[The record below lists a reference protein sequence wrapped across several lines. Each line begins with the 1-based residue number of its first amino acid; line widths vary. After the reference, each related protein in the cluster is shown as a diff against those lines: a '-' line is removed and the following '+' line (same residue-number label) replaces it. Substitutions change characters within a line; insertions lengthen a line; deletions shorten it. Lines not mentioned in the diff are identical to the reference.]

1 MTGVQTCALP
11 ICIKP
16 IPLENLNAPPS
27 TSPEPAG
34 KLVSFWWDLAGVFL
48 LALGF
53 VLLLGGLGFT
63 HGILLDAILHQ
74 LAIWFGIGSL
84 IIPIALLL
92 GAWLLL
98 SRERQAELEFRLGR
112 VILVEL
118 GVLSLLGSLS
128 AFARENIL
136 IVEEGESLG
145 GSIGWGLAHPLVS
158 LIGWVPAAI
167 LLAVL
172 SFILFLYG
180 FNVFAWV
187 ESWARKRA
195 SEQPL
200 VTSVPEGDL
209 PTAKDRKSV
218 V

>member
-1 MTGVQTCALP
+1 MPTLKTKTTSINEKAKTTAKSDAR
-11 ICIKP
+11 IKP
-16 IPLENLNAPPS
+16 KPLESLNASQS
-27 TSPEPAG
+27 TSPGHAG

-74 LAIWFGIGSL
+74 LAIWFGVGRL
-84 IIPIALLL
+84 IIPVALLL

-136 IVEEGESLG
+136 IVEEAESWGQYWSG
-145 GSIGWGLAHPLVS
+145 GWHILWSP
-158 LIGWVPAAI
+158 
-167 LLAVL
+167 LLAGCRQRFYWR
-172 SFILFLYG
+172 S
-180 FNVFAWV
+180 
-187 ESWARKRA
+187 
-195 SEQPL
+195 
-200 VTSVPEGDL
+200 SV
-209 PTAKDRKSV
+209 
-218 V
+218 